1 MGVPLRSC
9 LLLAFSAT
17 ATTWAQPDRP
27 LPEQVEFLRH
37 VRSTLQSDHL
47 LQRRYIYRETCTSI
61 RRDDQGVEIGR
72 TEKIIE
78 HPVLKPGETLAQ
90 LDNRQR
96 AERDDRRKENE
107 IVDDAFRLYRFQ
119 LTGRE
124 TLDGYGVIAV
134 TFTPEPGVIP
144 RTSEGKMLQ
153 KFSGR
158 ALVAERDH
166 QLMRLEV
173 ESTDD
178 VTFGL
183 GILARLHK
191 GSQMAFERRPVNDVW
206 LPSELRY
213 RGDGRVLLVK
223 KMRVEE
229 VRQYSEYRPFN
240 LGTVAALSSAR

>member
-1 MGVPLRSC
+1 MAISIRLC
-9 LLLAFSAT
+9 LLLACSAT
-17 ATTWAQPDRP
+17 VTAWAQPEPP
-27 LPEQVEFLRH
+27 LPEQAEFLQQ
-37 VRSTLQSDHL
+37 VRSTLQSDRL
-47 LQRRYIYRETCTSI
+47 LQRRYIYREKRTSI
-61 RRDDQGVEIGR
+61 RRDDQGAEIGR

-78 HPVLKPGETLAQ
+78 HPALRPGETLAQ
-90 LDNRQR
+90 HDKRQLT
-96 AERDDRRKENE
+96 EGDDRRKENE

-124 TLDGYGVIAV
+124 TLDGHEAIAF

-144 RTSEGKMLQ
+144 RTSEGKILQ

-178 VTFGL
+178 VTFGF

-191 GSQMAFERRPVNDVW
+191 GSRMAFQRRPVNDVW

-213 RGDGRVLLVK
+213 SGDGRVLLVK
-223 KMRVEE
+223 KLRIEE
-229 VRQYSEYRPFN
+229 IREYSEYRPFN
-240 LGTVAALSSAR
+240 LGTIAALSSAR